1 MGLFVCEGD
10 IAMRPRLSEPQLAH
24 PGFPDITTGNAP
36 VPDLLGQPQ
45 RQSGLWGLWL
55 SMTTPRPT
63 AALLTARDREY
74 LRRSRLLSTLQL
86 TAVILTALLTPRGFF
101 PVLDPGTLLGVAL
114 FAAVLLVSIALN
126 RQGRV
131 SAAAA
136 LFTIGLALAIAGSQ
150 LATPS
155 GKIDFEDLAGYDLL
169 VIPLIIAGVLLASR
183 VTVLL
188 WVASACFIVLDLG
201 LAQHGAS
208 LDAYLPSDLPSF
220 LRVYPV
226 AVYPLVLTAV
236 VAVISWLSARSV
248 ARALA
253 ESDRTADVERAYAVV
268 AERTRALEEAI
279 AAIQQVHAR
288 VANGDLS
295 ARAPTRP
302 GDPLLQLAVSLNL
315 TLDRLARTT
324 LSAANLGALEQEVAV
339 LSQYITDLARANLHQ
354 PAPARQL
361 PRLAPLAYNLEQL
374 RTGILQAIQQARS
387 LVERIGSAEARV
399 AQQARTLQAHEPAD
413 PEALDRLRQGIT
425 AAATD
430 TTRLHTYLSRF
441 L

>member
-1 MGLFVCEGD
+1 MGLCAREGD
-10 IAMRPRLSEPQLAH
+10 SAMHPRLSEPQLARSAFSED
-24 PGFPDITTGNAP
+24 PAGNAP
-36 VPDLLGQPQ
+36 VPDLLGQPE
-45 RQSGLWGLWL
+45 RQSGLWGRWL
-55 SMTTPRPT
+55 SLTTPRPT
-63 AALLTARDREY
+63 AALLTAREREY

-114 FAAVLLVSIALN
+114 FAAVVLVSIALN

-131 SAAAA
+131 AGAAA

-169 VIPLIIAGVLLASR
+169 VIPLIIAGILLASR

-188 WVASACFIVLDLG
+188 WAASACFIMLDLG

-226 AVYPLVLTAV
+226 AVYPVILTAV
-236 VAVISWLSARSV
+236 VAVISWLAARSV
-248 ARALA
+248 ARALEEA
-253 ESDRTADVERAYAVV
+253 DRTAELQQAYALL
-268 AERTRALEEAI
+268 AEQKRGLEEAI

-295 ARAPTRP
+295 ARAPMHAN
-302 GDPLLQLAVSLNL
+302 DPLLQLTVSLNL
-315 TLDRLARTT
+315 TLDRLARGAM
-324 LSAANLGALEQEVAV
+324 SAVNLEAMDQEVAV
-339 LSQYITDLARANLHQ
+339 LSTYIAELARANLHR
-354 PAPARQL
+354 PAP
-361 PRLAPLAYNLEQL
+361 
-374 RTGILQAIQQARS
+374 T
-387 LVERIGSAEARV
+387 
-399 AQQARTLQAHEPAD
+399 
-413 PEALDRLRQGIT
+413 
-425 AAATD
+425 
-430 TTRLHTYLSRF
+430 
-441 L
+441 